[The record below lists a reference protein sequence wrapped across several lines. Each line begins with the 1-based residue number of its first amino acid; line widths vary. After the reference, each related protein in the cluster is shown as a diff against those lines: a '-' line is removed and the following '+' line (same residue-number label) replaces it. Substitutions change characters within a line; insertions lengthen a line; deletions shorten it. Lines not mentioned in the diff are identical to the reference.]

1 MSEDREA
8 YILDTSALF
17 TYIEDEAGA
26 DVVEQLLIDA
36 EEGRIRILVSF
47 ISLTELFYITA
58 REKGDTV
65 AQERLALL
73 LSLSITIQ
81 ESEVLVNT
89 EAGRLKNKHRISL
102 ADAYIAALC
111 KIHSGI
117 LVHKDPEFE
126 QLTTLIKEHRLPY
139 KK

>member
-1 MSEDREA
+1 MSEDKQT

-26 DVVEQLLIDA
+26 DIVEQLLIDA
-36 EEGRIRILVSF
+36 EEGNIQIFVSF
-47 ISLTELFYITA
+47 VSLTELFYITA

-65 AQERLALL
+65 AQERLRLL
-73 LSLSITIQ
+73 LSLSLTIH
-81 ESEVLVNT
+81 ESHEQLNI
-89 EAGRLKNKHRISL
+89 EAGRLKNEHRISL

-111 KIHSGI
+111 KLQNGT

-126 QLTTLIKEHRLPY
+126 QLALLIRENRLPY